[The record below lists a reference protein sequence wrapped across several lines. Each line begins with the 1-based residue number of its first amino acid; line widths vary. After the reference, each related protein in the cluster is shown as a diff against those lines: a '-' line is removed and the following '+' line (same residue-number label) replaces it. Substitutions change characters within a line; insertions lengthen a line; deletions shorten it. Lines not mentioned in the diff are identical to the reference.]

1 MSENTIKQLMNDT
14 QILDSVIE
22 YFYKKI
28 DEGNGLDKDELVSIL
43 EIVFLRRGS
52 HQMGVDFPSSPDF
65 DSINQLDKELIN
77 G

>member
-1 MSENTIKQLMNDT
+1 MNDT

-43 EIVFLRRGS
+43 EIVFLR
-52 HQMGVDFPSSPDF
+52 PSSPDF
-65 DSINQLDKELIN
+65 DSLNQLDKELVN